1 MEIKPADCSWQQA
14 ARRER
19 QKDGFSKGQDGMEL
33 TKPPQKIL
41 VVTVVGVVVFLWILV
56 WLFGPKPEKIQPSS
70 PVDTM
75 LTSLLQSEKQGE
87 KARDKGVEEPAPETW
102 GRDPFALLYWTKE
115 DDGTESQP
123 VRAARSEL
131 ERTGAKP
138 PYKISTIL
146 ISGSN
151 RLAVINY
158 HIYSMGEKIGGEKI
172 SEITLDHVVLS
183 DGSEERILRI
193 PQSQTKVTVHNSRAQ

>member
-1 MEIKPADCSWQQA
+1 MD
-14 ARRER
+14 
-19 QKDGFSKGQDGMEL
+19 L

-41 VVTVVGVVVFLWILV
+41 VVSVVGVVVFLWILV
-56 WLFGPKPEKIQPSS
+56 WLFGPKPEKIQPSA

-75 LTSLLQSEKQGE
+75 LTSLLQSGRQGE
-87 KARDKGVEEPAPETW
+87 KAGDKGVEKPVPETL
-102 GRDPFALLYWTKE
+102 GRDPFALPYWTEE
-115 DDGTESQP
+115 DEGTESQP
-123 VRAARSEL
+123 VRADRSEP
-131 ERTGAKP
+131 ERSGAKP
-138 PYKISTIL
+138 QYKLSTIL

-158 HIYSMGEKIGGEKI
+158 HIYSKGEKIGGEKI

-193 PQSQTKVTVHNSRAQ
+193 PQSQTKVTVHNLRAK